1 MKRVGFPAGASASR
15 LILKTKV
22 APFAS
27 AACLLAVVAS
37 AQILLLDDME
47 LMAPRFALS
56 ITTGPADL
64 SENIANFTALL
75 ISEAEHDRKI
85 RAKGLNLKR
94 EETLADN
101 AKSFAADRD
110 FVLVHLAWLQEI
122 IERAPTAGSLKED
135 DLERDIVETS
145 RLKLSKRKP
154 VAADF
159 TARKREI
166 PEHERNQNVEL
177 KSGELE
183 FRSNP

>member
-1 MKRVGFPAGASASR
+1 MKRVGCPAGASASR

-22 APFAS
+22 APLAS

-101 AKSFAADRD
+101 AKSFDLGQRIDDFLSYSVGEIFIVCFAAH
-110 FVLVHLAWLQEI
+110 V
-122 IERAPTAGSLKED
+122 
-135 DLERDIVETS
+135 LER
-145 RLKLSKRKP
+145 
-154 VAADF
+154 
-159 TARKREI
+159 
-166 PEHERNQNVEL
+166 QN
-177 KSGELE
+177 GNG
-183 FRSNP
+183 R